1 MYTGR
6 SYRSTTPSPYGWLP
20 VGHPNVSC
28 MRASGAPSPVCELRW
43 TLETVADVE
52 AVAVHLLSTVAARP
66 ASVVVSA
73 LACNNSQ

>member
-28 MRASGAPSPVCELRW
+28 MRASGAPSPVCSIFCNPTPQGHWIEG
-43 TLETVADVE
+43 TKKIGPEMQE
-52 AVAVHLLSTVAARP
+52 K
-66 ASVVVSA
+66 A
-73 LACNNSQ
+73 LGYS